1 MDADRFLNTLEGLLK
16 QAGLQTAFIEGQEPQ
31 TGNTLRTLL
40 PVTEAGD
47 VVLLEVMLAPFT
59 EDALLLQLYSTMI
72 TKIGPG
78 YEALKET
85 MLDWNLTCTL
95 GAFGIYR
102 KERQLYHKYNYI
114 LPLDEDPEEIAQE
127 VLYLISLI
135 RNVIALHYTDAV
147 RISG

>member
-1 MDADRFLNTLEGLLK
+1 M
-16 QAGLQTAFIEGQEPQ
+16 
-31 TGNTLRTLL
+31 
-40 PVTEAGD
+40 TEAGD
-47 VVLLEVMLAPFT
+47 AVLLEVMLAPFT
-59 EDALLLQLYSTMI
+59 EEALLLQLYSTMI

-78 YEALKET
+78 YEALKEI

-95 GAFGIYR
+95 GSFGIYR
-102 KERQLYHKYNYI
+102 KGRQLYHKYNYI
-114 LPLDEDPEEIAQE
+114 LPTDGDPEEAARE